1 MIPQLR
7 ISQIDADSWRPTL
20 PTLDDWDLLSFY
32 SAILPRLGPKPSIV
46 EVGVA
51 YGRSLLFLAYSC
63 LAIGYSHAQLYGVDP
78 LGRPK
83 PAVGSGGTVESPRTA
98 LQVLLDHATDAEM
111 RLIHLVQLESSA
123 ACVAFGDN
131 AFNLVMIDGDHSYEG
146 VIEDIDHWL
155 PKIRAGGVLA
165 GHDFG
170 HQYPGVKRAVRER
183 FQMRPTIQGRVW
195 AIEVQ

>member
-7 ISQIDADSWRPTL
+7 LSKEEADAWRPEL
-20 PTLDDWDLLSFY
+20 PFCDNWDVLSFY
-32 SAILPRLGPKPSIV
+32 SAILPRLGPSPAIA
-46 EVGVA
+46 EIGVL
-51 YGRSLLFLAYSC
+51 YGRSLLYLAYSC
-63 LAIGYSHAQLYGVDP
+63 LASGCQQAHLYGIDP
-78 LGRPK
+78 LGRPWLRD
-83 PAVGSGGTVESPRTA
+83 GSGGTVVSPLEA
-98 LQVLLDHATDAEM
+98 LRALTEYGTDAEL
-111 RLIHLVQLESSA
+111 RLIQLVQLESVA
-123 ACVAFGDN
+123 ASVAFGDR
-131 AFNLVMIDGDHSYEG
+131 AFDLVMIDGDHSYDG